1 MKHLFSL
8 AGPPGRPRALVVPAL
23 ERMTWTPAEP
33 LCGCA
38 RNTFSSCALTSSKK
52 TTRVGREAP
61 REIRGPTREK
71 EGRYIAIRCFH
82 VFTSSRRRTRFFFC
96 SYGGLTSRPFVAP
109 RGLAMEIS
117 PASFVLT
124 FLALQ
129 NFGETLSKKDIK
141 KNREAGTV

>member
-1 MKHLFSL
+1 MASGAVLRGLLFRIEGMKRGLSGVLWGRARKAFSF
-8 AGPPGRPRALVVPAL
+8 
-23 ERMTWTPAEP
+23 
-33 LCGCA
+33 CA
-38 RNTFSSCALTSSKK
+38 FNAKRRTVHGA
-52 TTRVGREAP
+52 RVAP

-96 SYGGLTSRPFVAP
+96 SYGGLTSRPFAAP

-124 FLALQ
+124 FLALH
-129 NFGETLSKKDIK
+129 NFGETL
-141 KNREAGTV
+141 